1 MPIHKEY
8 APAKHPRKMNQ
19 LSDLLNCHLVMDSD
33 NDQPIVESLCV
44 GFDARMRLVA
54 VIEHTDY
61 DEPAYS
67 CSVSAVINKDDA
79 YELSRWLNVP
89 MTHLPGAIGE
99 AVKAQTEVVNPSTR
113 EVQECFKAIVNLFVD
128 GKCPYRII
136 RKYGKHGFIIC

>member
-1 MPIHKEY
+1 MEYSKLSVKKENGT
-8 APAKHPRKMNQ
+8 AIVKINNPQ
-19 LSDLLNCHLVMDSD
+19 SLNALDSTILGELD
-33 NDQPIVESLCV
+33 ALFTELEND
-44 GFDARMRLVA
+44 
-54 VIEHTDY
+54 
-61 DEPAYS
+61 

-113 EVQECFKAIVNLFVD
+113 EVQECFKAIVDLFVD